1 MVDPAP
7 SEWDSDL
14 ATLKRLD
21 MPFALKQKGD
31 DMFRPDRRRRE
42 VLRQEGVTMFETI
55 AEGSF
60 SKIRRAYF
68 QREHKEVVVKVVA
81 KRRAPEEYYSKFLPR
96 ELATLRLTQEHPLV
110 VDLYAAFEGPAAY
123 YLVMEYCERGD
134 LLDYVNKMGYLNEVE
149 ARAFFR
155 QMVDAVQYLHHMG
168 IVHRDVKLEN
178 MLLNADYE
186 IRIADFGFAR
196 FHSEQ
201 LSETKCGSF
210 VYTAP
215 EIFYGH
221 PYNAVCADLWSLGV
235 CLYAMVCG
243 RLPLAQTRADLRD
256 PHALL
261 TAAHRKVHFTKP
273 VTADCRATTRRLLSP
288 EPERRPSTA
297 ELKQCE
303 WMCRP
308 LAAEGSG
315 AALGA
320 SWSSHSSLRRRPSA
334 LSAAAAGEPDPDLPG
349 ASCQQR
355 HGAFQPT
362 RPVGRVLRAL
372 ASQRARG
379 LSRRE
384 LLGGQPGVVTGV
396 SGPVGRQLSL
406 LVLHEQHGA
415 GRSQALR
422 RSTSNSMVLLSS
434 EAAMEAAQSRTQLS
448 VQSDLQMLKHSA
460 GGQAAHAAKQE
471 ARSAKKKSSA
481 KYTSAKMRWKAAVLA
496 MKRQRFNRW
505 RELCQKLGKLPHM
518 RIEDAEQELDM
529 EQNFDFSQ
537 F

>member
-1 MVDPAP
+1 MADGGP
-7 SEWDSDL
+7 SEWDSD
-14 ATLKRLD
+14 AAALKQLQI
-21 MPFALKQKGD
+21 PFALRLKGED
-31 DMFRPDRRRRE
+31 AFRPDRRRRE
-42 VLRQEGVTMFETI
+42 ALQQEGITLFETI

-68 QREHKEVVVKVVA
+68 QREHKEVVVKVIS
-81 KRRAPEEYYSKFLPR
+81 KQRAPDEYYSKFLPR

-110 VDLYAAFEGPAAY
+110 VDLYAAYEGPAAY

-196 FHSEQ
+196 FHGEQ

-273 VTADCRATTRRLLSP
+273 VTADCRDTTRRLLSP
-288 EPERRPSTA
+288 APERRPTTA
-297 ELKQCE
+297 ELKQCA

-308 LAAEGSG
+308 LAADGSD

-334 LSAAAAGEPDPDLPG
+334 LSAAAAGEPQLPG
-349 ASCQQR
+349 AVCEQR

-372 ASQRARG
+372 ASGRARG

-384 LLGGQPGVVTGV
+384 LLGGRPGAVTGV
-396 SGPVGRQLSL
+396 AGPVGRQLSL

-415 GRSQALR
+415 GRGAALR
-422 RSTSNSMVLLSS
+422 RSTSNSMVLLPS
-434 EAAMEAAQSRTQLS
+434 EVVMQAAQSRTALT
-448 VQSDLQMLKHSA
+448 VRSDLQMLKHSM
-460 GGQAAHAAKQE
+460 GGQAARAAKQE
-471 ARSAKKKSSA
+471 GRSAKKKGSA

-505 RELCQKLGKLPHM
+505 RDLCQKLGKLPHM
-518 RIEDAEQELDM
+518 RIEDAEQELDL